1 MTKQK
6 IKDGVPVV
14 EYGSPQHL
22 TMLEVG
28 YGMSADDARLVIKER
43 EQNPALH
50 SHEDVKRAKAMLA
63 AISPTNLNP
72 SSSRPGWKR
81 QRTMGR

>member
-1 MTKQK
+1 MAKQK
-6 IKDGVPVV
+6 TKDGVPVV
-14 EYGSPQHL
+14 DFGSPQHL

-28 YGMSADDARLVIKER
+28 YGMSTDDARSIIKER

-50 SHEDVKRAKAMLA
+50 SYEDVKKAKAMLA
-63 AISPTNLNP
+63 AANPTNLNP

-81 QRTMGR
+81 QKNMGR